1 MRRRPAPRR
10 AALTNSFRRLFAGIV
25 IAALLLAAGTAAQAQ
40 TGGKVVPLVR
50 DEQVLV
56 TFELRDGF
64 TEAVR
69 TTIQSGLRTTFSY
82 VVDLRL
88 DVPAWVDRTIESV
101 VVANSVEYDNL
112 TRRHNLVRT
121 IDGRVEES
129 HVFEDDAAVRQ
140 WLTGFQ
146 RLALFRTSSLQPNR
160 DYYVR
165 VSATARPSNGML
177 PWPWSGTSAQ
187 AKFTFI
193 R

>member
-1 MRRRPAPRR
+1 
-10 AALTNSFRRLFAGIV
+10 LSGIFV
-25 IAALLLAAGTAAQAQ
+25 GMVVLSTAAAVHAQ
-40 TGGKVVPLVR
+40 SGGRVVPLVR
-50 DEQVLV
+50 GDQVLV
-56 TFELRDGF
+56 TFELKDGF
-64 TEAVR
+64 TEDVR

-82 VVDLRL
+82 TIDLRL

-112 TRRHNLVRT
+112 TRRHNVVRT
-121 IDGRVEES
+121 IDGRVEEA
-129 HVFEDDAAVRQ
+129 HVLEDEAAVRQ

-146 RLALFRTSSLQPNR
+146 RLALFPTSSLQANR

>member
-1 MRRRPAPRR
+1 L
-10 AALTNSFRRLFAGIV
+10 AAI
-25 IAALLLAAGTAAQAQ
+25 LLLSSVTLAQAQ
-40 TGGKVVPLVR
+40 SAGGRVVPLVR
-50 DEQVLV
+50 DDQVLV
-56 TFELRDGF
+56 TFELKDGF
-64 TEAVR
+64 TEDVR

-82 VVDLRL
+82 AVDLRL

-112 TRRHNLVRT
+112 TRRHNVVRT
-121 IDGRVEES
+121 IDGRVEEA
-129 HVFEDDAAVRQ
+129 HVLEDEAAVRQ

-177 PWPWSGTSAQ
+177 PWPWGGTSAQ